1 MMKSSGVAYLESLPE
16 EIIEKILSN
25 VEDKKNCYLVN
36 KRINELCL
44 NLDQDKFCVNFKYL
58 CVFNKLDNEKLMNSM
73 IKSNRIIKKMR
84 IEHSNCSVYYQKL
97 KQLFRKLGSH
107 LEELEM
113 DYIKITPIQLSK
125 LLNLLPN
132 LKYLRLDPRGEDNT
146 ISKRKWFRMLFL
158 YRKPKCLM
166 LHNLKSLT
174 LNSCNH
180 ANERV
185 FRSLPEGVVENFT
198 RTMCEGRNVEKFMK
212 KQKNIKNLSVCYRN
226 ETESI
231 EFEHLELTVFKC
243 HLTDCTTL
251 LNVIN
256 TQPKLTKL
264 SLERVKINDAI
275 FNQITYLHDLKSIK
289 ISIKGVTSDKFINIG
304 RLHSLQE
311 LGVIDASS
319 SFIHALSQCKFLNLT
334 KINLRFE
341 DVDDEVDSIDLIDI
355 SQNNSELIYVKID
368 KLYVPQSVV
377 KAFLTNC
384 RNMEVLE
391 FTKYLGYEEIVCDSL
406 NGILD
411 DTQLFNHNLKTIV
424 LPNLSFNFNFQ
435 DNFISNF
442 PNLIRLR
449 LMMENKYN
457 WERFQLLL
465 NGLPKLKIIE
475 LQSFSEMTPHEK
487 ETVNMQNKDRNMDF
501 CQVFHKRSSRVF

>member
-1 MMKSSGVAYLESLPE
+1 M
-16 EIIEKILSN
+16 
-25 VEDKKNCYLVN
+25 D
-36 KRINELCL
+36 
-44 NLDQDKFCVNFKYL
+44 
-58 CVFNKLDNEKLMNSM
+58 SM
-73 IKSNRIIKKMR
+73 IKSNRIIKKMK
-84 IEHSNCSVYYQKL
+84 IEHSNCTVYYHKL

-113 DYIKITPIQLSK
+113 DYIKITPIKLSK

-132 LKYLRLDPRGEDNT
+132 LKYLRLDPRGEDKT
-146 ISKRKWFRMLFL
+146 ITKRKWFRKLLFQ
-158 YRKPKCLM
+158 RKPKCLM
-166 LHNLKSLT
+166 LNNLKCLT

-180 ANERV
+180 DHERV
-185 FRSLPEGVVENFT
+185 FRSLPEGVIKHFT

-212 KQKNIKNLSVCYRN
+212 IQKNIKNLSLCYRN

-231 EFEHLELTVFKC
+231 EFEHLELTEFKC

-264 SLERVKINDAI
+264 SLERVKINDVI
-275 FNQITYLHDLKSIK
+275 FNQIMNLHELKSIK
-289 ISIKGVTSDKFINIG
+289 ISIKGVTSEQYINIAK
-304 RLHSLQE
+304 LISLQE

-319 SFIHALSQCKFLNLT
+319 SFIYALSQCKDLHLK

-341 DVDDEVDSIDLIDI
+341 DVDDAVDSMDLIKI
-355 SQNNSELIYVKID
+355 SQNNPELNYLKID
-368 KLYVPQSVV
+368 KLYVPQSVL
-377 KAFLTNC
+377 KAFLINC

-391 FTKYLGYEEIVCDSL
+391 FTKYLGYEEIVFGSL

-411 DTQLFNHNLKTIV
+411 DTLLFNYNLKTLV
-424 LPNLSFNFNFQ
+424 LPNLSFDFSYQ

-475 LQSFSEMTPHEK
+475 LQSFFEMTPHEK
-487 ETVNMQNKDRNMDF
+487 ETVNMRSKDRKMDF